1 MQVKAACRVVMGGSF
16 SKRPWPA
23 CTSIRSDKKL
33 KMGRNS
39 VMNMCMNVWKLV
51 LLAGCSV
58 ALVALFYDP
67 APSEQPS
74 LEKGSEPEAVAL
86 LTDEVVETVEVVET
100 TAPATEIRSLFTVK
114 GVVKSI
120 EEDLSS
126 ARIEHE
132 EIPGYMQAM
141 TMPFAIGDADEWTS
155 LQTGDSISF
164 LLHVT
169 DERSWIDGV
178 EKTPE
183 EVPSLEELSKTAP
196 WRPVREVEFLQ
207 VGDELPDYPL
217 TNQLSQAISTHQ
229 FRGKVL
235 ALTFIYTRCP
245 LPDFCPRMNQQF
257 MAAQRALKE
266 ASVEPASYHFLSV
279 SFDPV
284 HDTPERLQFYANA
297 YQHDPKQWSFATGE
311 LIEIDALTEQFGLV
325 FYRSEDSLLDWDHN
339 LRTILIDQEGIIRE
353 ILIGNQWRGE
363 ELAEKLQ
370 SLLKK
375 EGDSKEPDK
384 GFE

>member
-51 LLAGCSV
+51 LLAGCSM

-67 APSEQPS
+67 APSDQSS

-86 LTDEVVETVEVVET
+86 LTDEVVETVETVET
-100 TAPATEIRSLFTVK
+100 TAPSAEIRSLFTVK

-266 ASVEPASYHFLSV
+266 ASVKPASYHFLSV

-353 ILIGNQWRGE
+353 
-363 ELAEKLQ
+363 
-370 SLLKK
+370 
-375 EGDSKEPDK
+375 
-384 GFE
+384 

>member
-1 MQVKAACRVVMGGSF
+1 
-16 SKRPWPA
+16 
-23 CTSIRSDKKL
+23 
-33 KMGRNS
+33 
-39 VMNMCMNVWKLV
+39 MNMCMNVWKLV
-51 LLAGCSV
+51 LLSGCSV
-58 ALVALFYDP
+58 ALVAFFYEP
-67 APSEQPS
+67 APADLPS
-74 LEKGSEPEAVAL
+74 LEEGSEPEVVAL
-86 LTDEVVETVEVVET
+86 PTVEVVEAVEAVEA
-100 TAPATEIRSLFTVK
+100 TAPSVEIRSLFTVK

-126 ARIEHE
+126 ARIDHE

-141 TMPFAIGDADEWTS
+141 TMPFTIGDVDEWTS
-155 LQTGDSISF
+155 IQAGDPISF

-183 EVPSLEELSKTAP
+183 EVPTLEELSKTAP

-245 LPDFCPRMNQQF
+245 LPDFCPRMNHQF

-266 ASVEPASYHFLSV
+266 ASAETESYHFLSV

-353 ILIGNQWRGE
+353 ILIGNQWKGE
-363 ELAEKLQ
+363 ELAEKMQ
-370 SLLKK
+370 SLFSSHPL
-375 EGDSKEPDK
+375 GSDRPNPFD
-384 GFE
+384 

>member
-1 MQVKAACRVVMGGSF
+1 
-16 SKRPWPA
+16 
-23 CTSIRSDKKL
+23 
-33 KMGRNS
+33 
-39 VMNMCMNVWKLV
+39 MNMCMNVWKLV
-51 LLAGCSV
+51 LLSGCSV
-58 ALVALFYDP
+58 ALVAFFYEP
-67 APSEQPS
+67 APSDQPS
-74 LEKGSEPEAVAL
+74 LEKGSEPEVAAL
-86 LTDEVVETVEVVET
+86 PTVEAVEAVEA
-100 TAPATEIRSLFTVK
+100 TAPSVEIRSLFTVK

-126 ARIEHE
+126 ARIDHE

-141 TMPFAIGDADEWTS
+141 IMPFAIGNADEWAS
-155 LQTGDSISF
+155 IQTGDPISF

-169 DERSWIDGV
+169 DDRSWIDGV

-183 EVPSLEELSKTAP
+183 EVPSLEELSKTAS

-207 VGDELPDYPL
+207 VGDEIPDYPL

-353 ILIGNQWRGE
+353 ILIGNQWKGE
-363 ELAEKLQ
+363 ELTEKIQ
-370 SLLKK
+370 SILKG
-375 EGDSKEPDK
+375 EGDLKRPDK

>member
-1 MQVKAACRVVMGGSF
+1 MQVKVACRVVMEDSF

-33 KMGRNS
+33 KMERNS
-39 VMNMCMNVWKLV
+39 VMNMCMNAWKLV

-58 ALVALFYDP
+58 ALVALFYEP
-67 APSEQPS
+67 APSDLSS
-74 LEKGSEPEAVAL
+74 LEEGSVPEVVALPAVEAVEA
-86 LTDEVVETVEVVET
+86 
-100 TAPATEIRSLFTVK
+100 TAESAEIRSLFTVK

-126 ARIEHE
+126 ARIDHE

-141 TMPFAIGDADEWTS
+141 IMPFAIGNADEWVS
-155 LQTGDSISF
+155 IQTGDPISF

-169 DERSWIDGV
+169 DDRSWIDGV

-266 ASVEPASYHFLSV
+266 ASVEPESYHFLSV

-353 ILIGNQWRGE
+353 ILIGNQWKGE
-363 ELAEKLQ
+363 ELAEKMQ
-370 SLLKK
+370 SSLKG
-375 EGDSKEPDK
+375 EGDLKRPVK